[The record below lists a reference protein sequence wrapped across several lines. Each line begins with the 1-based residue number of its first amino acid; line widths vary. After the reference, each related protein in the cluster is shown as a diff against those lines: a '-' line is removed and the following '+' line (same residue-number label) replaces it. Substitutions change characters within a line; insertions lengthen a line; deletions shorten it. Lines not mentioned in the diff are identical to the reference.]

1 VRVIIEIHVVGLILE
16 EWRRQW
22 WREMVERGGGEKCS
36 GEWWSERSAL
46 VRLWRQEE
54 KRVALPDELRSLLL
68 ELGILYDPASPLVQL

>member
-36 GEWWSERSAL
+36 GEWWSERSG
-46 VRLWRQEE
+46 
-54 KRVALPDELRSLLL
+54 S
-68 ELGILYDPASPLVQL
+68 GCG